1 MFDIFITS
9 SARKSAK
16 RLPEEVKK
24 EVVKLCQ
31 EHISKYPFDAD
42 KLQKPLDECRS
53 FHFKLNNIHYRIAY
67 RIVEDKKRVD
77 IVLIG
82 TRENF
87 YHKLR
92 RVLK

>member
-1 MFDIFITS
+1 MFDVFITS
-9 SARKSAK
+9 SAKKSAK
-16 RLPEEVKK
+16 RLPEDVKK
-24 EVVKLCQ
+24 EVMKLC
-31 EHISKYPFDAD
+31 EFHISQHPFDAD

-53 FHFKLNNIHYRIAY
+53 LHFKLNNIHYRIAY
-67 RIVEDKKRVD
+67 RIVEDKKRID

-87 YHKLR
+87 YNKLR